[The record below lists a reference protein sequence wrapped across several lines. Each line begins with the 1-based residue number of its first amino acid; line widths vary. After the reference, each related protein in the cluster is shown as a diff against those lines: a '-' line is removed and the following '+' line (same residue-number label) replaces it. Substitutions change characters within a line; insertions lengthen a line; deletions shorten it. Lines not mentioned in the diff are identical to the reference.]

1 MNLMLSRFPSLLAL
15 IPVTF
20 LSILLCADFFRAQK
34 TLNQVKKT
42 ISLVNLVA
50 VTSQL
55 VNELQKERGISAE
68 FIGTNGAD
76 FAFEINNQKEVT
88 DKEIKKLK
96 FLWVMAAAT
105 GRQQIRFNYF

>member
-68 FIGTNGAD
+68 FISTNGAN